1 MIAGMRIAA
10 LTLALLVAG
19 CVSTRRTA
27 PVPGVPAFDPIAFFD
42 GPTQGTGILRIAFHH
57 AEHTLVEG
65 IGHAGGA
72 DAIVLDQT
80 VRRGDRTPTHRQ
92 WRLTRIAPGRYT
104 GTLSDAVGP
113 VTGDVRGDRLHL
125 AFRTKGG
132 LGAQQWLVLQPG
144 GHEARNVLILRKH
157 GMPVARLD
165 ETIVRQ

>member
-1 MIAGMRIAA
+1 MNAVTRIAA
-10 LTLALLVAG
+10 LTLALLAAG
-19 CVSTRRTA
+19 CVSTRRPA
-27 PVPGVPAFDPIAFFD
+27 PLPDASAFDPIAFFD
-42 GPTQGTGILRIAFHH
+42 SRTQGTGILRIAFHH

-65 IGHAGGA
+65 SGHAEGA

-80 VRRGDRTPTHRQ
+80 VRRGDKTPTHRE

-113 VTGDVRGDRLHL
+113 VTGDVRNDRLHL

-144 GHEARNVLILRKH
+144 GH
-157 GMPVARLD
+157 
-165 ETIVRQ
+165 